1 LTALS
6 QGPWPL
12 STREQYAA
20 TAAEPADALAVAR
33 VHVRAWQVA
42 YRSLLPDEYLNSLKP
57 EDRAPRYTFGGTD
70 PREPMTT
77 VAVDE
82 HGTIRGF
89 ATTCAARDADVP
101 GHGELAA
108 IHVDPDWWGRGV
120 GVALLASARAFLLDS
135 GFRRASVG
143 ARRQHSRRAVLC
155 QRWLDAGRHSAHGHG
170 VGLAGQTISVFRRTL

>member
-1 LTALS
+1 MLL
-6 QGPWPL
+6 
-12 STREQYAA
+12 R
-20 TAAEPADALAVAR
+20 AAEPADALAVAR

-57 EDRAPRYTFGGTD
+57 EDRAPRYTFGGAA

-135 GFRRASVG
+135 GFRRAVLWVLVG
-143 ARRQHSRRAVLC
+143 NTRAERFYAKDGWTPDGT
-155 QRWLDAGRHSAHGHG
+155 QRTDTVW
-170 VGLAGQTISVFRRTL
+170 GLQVNDQRFRRTL